1 MTEELNENEVTEV
14 TEVTENEQAQIQ
26 AEQERQEQERLEQER
41 LEQERQAEIK
51 RQEAEEKA
59 REQARI
65 EHENFLNSFPDTTVF
80 YQELKEEGDVK
91 WLCGT
96 VKDAHTAESYGWLDN
111 HYDESELTFVPS
123 NKELTSGVY
132 YLKGHEKPESTIEEL
147 KVKKLAEISAEA
159 HKYSQYECEDMYL
172 TSSVGYKINADHKSQ
187 DNIRGLIGLGVQC
200 RFKDYNN
207 EYHPGTTIE
216 QLQTMLTECYANG
229 AMLYQQKFNYE
240 DMVANAKSREDLY
253 FDVVFD
259 MADFSKS

>member
-1 MTEELNENEVTEV
+1 MSEELNEIDT
-14 TEVTENEQAQIQ
+14 
-26 AEQERQEQERLEQER
+26 AEQE
-41 LEQERQAEIK
+41 
-51 RQEAEEKA
+51 
-59 REQARI
+59 RI
-65 EHENFLNSFPDTTVF
+65 EHENFLNSFPETTVF
-80 YQELKEEGDVK
+80 YDRIIETDTYKCLGSWTKS
-91 WLCGT
+91 
-96 VKDAHTAESYGWLDN
+96 AYTADSLGFLDN
-111 HYDESELTFVPS
+111 HMDESELTFVPS

-147 KVKKLAEISAEA
+147 KAKKLAEISAEA

-240 DMVANAKSREDLY
+240 DMVANAKSREELY

>member
-1 MTEELNENEVTEV
+1 MSEEILENYDPE
-14 TEVTENEQAQIQ
+14 
-26 AEQERQEQERLEQER
+26 EQERLEKERQEQLEREEQERLEQER
-41 LEQERQAEIK
+41 I
-51 RQEAEEKA
+51 EAEERA

-65 EHENFLNSFPDTTVF
+65 EHENMLKSFPDTTVF
-80 YQELKEEGDVK
+80 YDRIIETDTYKCLGSWTKS
-91 WLCGT
+91 
-96 VKDAHTAESYGWLDN
+96 AYTADSLGFLDN

-240 DMVANAKSREDLY
+240 DMVANAKSREELY